1 MVGVAVLAFALA
13 VRAPLTLTV
22 LGLIAFGV
30 LHNVLEIRYLAG
42 RFAGLLTGHFL
53 LLLLALTSGIAI
65 CRVLAQLWPIAA
77 RYSEV
82 GIGYLILGLGCWIGL
97 SGPWRALGLAVLIIA
112 AYASFS
118 FPGYHFVVLTHLH
131 NLVPLIFL
139 WDWARRLGPRR
150 HASLSG
156 SRRCSGFSSCRC

>member
-1 MVGVAVLAFALA
+1 M
-13 VRAPLTLTV
+13 
-22 LGLIAFGV
+22 
-30 LHNVLEIRYLAG
+30 
-42 RFAGLLTGHFL
+42 
-53 LLLLALTSGIAI
+53 LLLALTSGIAI
-65 CRVLAQLWPIAA
+65 CRIPAQLWPIAA

-97 SGPWRALGLAVLIIA
+97 SALWRAIGLTVLIIA

-139 WDWARRLGPRR
+139 WDWARRVGPSTTCLAFR
-150 HASLSG
+150 LTQVLWILL
-156 SRRCSGFSSCRC
+156 CRC